1 MAGSIHYLLAGFYI
15 LQVVITLSLMRGEPE
30 RGLGALDV
38 MESVVADTVTFYQHA
53 RIYVRVL
60 LYIVTHYK
68 KRSPDTVLLEYIQY
82 GRCDFGYRSVVEG
95 KIHYG
100 LTIMQNTCFAAP
112 CDTAVQVL
120 HPRRE
125 LV

>member
-30 RGLGALDV
+30 RGLGTIDV
-38 MESVVADTVTFYQHA
+38 MESVVADTVTFCQHA

-68 KRSPDTVLLEYIQY
+68 ECSPYAILLEYIQY
-82 GRCDFGYRSVVEG
+82 GRCDFGYRTVVEG
-95 KIHYG
+95 EIHHR
-100 LTIMQNTCFAAP
+100 LTVMQNTCIAAP

>member
-1 MAGSIHYLLAGFYI
+1 
-15 LQVVITLSLMRGEPE
+15 MRGEPE

>member
-1 MAGSIHYLLAGFYI
+1 M
-15 LQVVITLSLMRGEPE
+15 
-30 RGLGALDV
+30 
-38 MESVVADTVTFYQHA
+38 MESVVADTVTFCQHA

-60 LYIVTHYK
+60 MYIVTHYK
-68 KRSPDTVLLEYIQY
+68 ECSPDIVLLEYIQY
-82 GRCDFGYRSVVEG
+82 GRCGFGYRTVVEG
-95 KIHYG
+95 EIHNG
-100 LTIMQNTCFAAP
+100 LAVTQNTCIAAP